1 MNKRNINYDLPMT
14 TNRLTSG
21 LRHLRIGFLAGLL
34 LCLFMLGCK
43 KDEVEV
49 DVKDVTQPFLP
60 APTDNSEEAQL
71 RREFFS
77 AYNSYLLFNDTLQH
91 YETGKDINGEPHY
104 FTEVLDI
111 TYEVGMSTTTNNKYT
126 YTLLADMEQ
135 KRVAVAYVQEYL
147 LPHITGK
154 LMPYSWLLVDK
165 ITREFIGAITSPVA
179 ITGQRSV
186 VIACNS
192 LSRRTEAQKLQYSR
206 QVMNAIIA
214 KLASDNVD
222 AFEEFFAVSA
232 SYYDKTFTAPKT
244 SAENTAMLN
253 EAGFIESGQ
262 QYGSKVNGLYPSQE
276 IDMSSFSRQVAALTP
291 EAFGKKYANFP
302 LVMRKYEIM
311 RNILMGLGYKD

>member
-1 MNKRNINYDLPMT
+1 MKNMID
-14 TNRLTSG
+14 
-21 LRHLRIGFLAGLL
+21 HLRFGFLAGFL
-34 LCLFMLGCK
+34 LCLFMQGCK

-49 DVKDVTQPFLP
+49 DIKDVTVPFLP
-60 APTDNSEEAQL
+60 AVDDNSEEAQL

-77 AYNSYLLFNDTLQH
+77 TYHSYLLFNDTLQH

-111 TYEVGMSTTTNNKYT
+111 TYDIGASNTSNNKYT
-126 YTLLADMEQ
+126 YTLLADTQQ
-135 KRVAVAYVQEYL
+135 KREAVAYVQEYI

-179 ITGQRSV
+179 VTGQRAV

-192 LSRRTEAQKLQYSR
+192 LSKRTAPQKQTYTR

-214 KLASDNVD
+214 KLANDNVD
-222 AFEEFFAVSA
+222 AFEEFFAVSS
-232 SYYDKTFTAPKT
+232 SYYDKSFTAPKT
-244 SAENTAMLN
+244 SAENTAILN
-253 EAGFIESGQ
+253 EAGFIEQGQ

-276 IDMSSFSRQVAALTP
+276 IDMSSFSRQVVALTS
-291 EAFGKKYANFP
+291 EAFEKKYGKYP

-311 RNILMGLGYKD
+311 RKILMDLGYQE